1 MFVTG
6 VFVLFCFDVV
16 LMQSAVSLQKKGL
29 CSVNVKAGNC
39 KAYFPSF
46 YYDAESDQCECF
58 VYTGCGGNENRFE
71 YIEECTQTCGVA
83 PENQKISDACRLI
96 FKGTQ
101 TLDELLSFYDT
112 PILDIDLRQ
121 NPESPSSSSPSPSQV
136 PITNPA
142 LPQPLPPNV
151 PFPQPFPSR
160 IFPVRP
166 STIISS
172 IPRPSTIISSIPRPS
187 NIASRLVDFF
197 RPATHSW
204 QKT

>member
-16 LMQSAVSLQKKGL
+16 FMQSAVSLQKNGL

-71 YIEECTQTCGVA
+71 YIEECTQTCGVV

-101 TLDELLSFYDT
+101 TLDDLLSFYDS

-121 NPESPSSSSPSPSQV
+121 NPEPPSSSSPSPSPSPSEV
-136 PITNPA
+136 PTTRPA
-142 LPQPLPPNV
+142 LLPPLPPNV
-151 PFPQPFPSR
+151 PFPQPYPSR

-172 IPRPSTIISSIPRPS
+172 IPRPSS
-187 NIASRLVDFF
+187 IASRLVDFF